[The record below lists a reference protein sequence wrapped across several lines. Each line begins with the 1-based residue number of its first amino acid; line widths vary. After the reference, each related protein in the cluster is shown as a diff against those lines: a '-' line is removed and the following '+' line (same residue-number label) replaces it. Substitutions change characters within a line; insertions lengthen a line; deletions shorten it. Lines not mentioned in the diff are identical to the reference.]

1 MNAIIL
7 AAGLG
12 TRLRP
17 LTNDRPKCMVEVCGT
32 PMVERQIQFL
42 HEVGISDI
50 ILVSGYKAE
59 SLEYL
64 KDKYGVDIVINPKY
78 DIVNNIYS
86 MYVVKE
92 RFGDTYVLEGDVYM
106 HKNCLRTDLN
116 QSAYFSVWKEEY
128 NREWGL
134 VTDSKDLLDHVH
146 IGDGQG
152 YIMSGISYWTK
163 RDAEKIIARID
174 ELIKSG
180 EYKNLFWDN
189 AVIDSVSL
197 LDPIKVYSIEGLY
210 EIDTVEELRGVEMFL
225 LKGYQNNLCNTNVE

>member
-64 KDKYGVDIVINPKY
+64 KDKYGVDIVINPK
-78 DIVNNIYS
+78 
-86 MYVVKE
+86 
-92 RFGDTYVLEGDVYM
+92 
-106 HKNCLRTDLN
+106 
-116 QSAYFSVWKEEY
+116 
-128 NREWGL
+128 
-134 VTDSKDLLDHVH
+134 
-146 IGDGQG
+146 
-152 YIMSGISYWTK
+152 
-163 RDAEKIIARID
+163 
-174 ELIKSG
+174 
-180 EYKNLFWDN
+180 
-189 AVIDSVSL
+189 
-197 LDPIKVYSIEGLY
+197 
-210 EIDTVEELRGVEMFL
+210 
-225 LKGYQNNLCNTNVE
+225 

>member
-17 LTNDRPKCMVEVCGT
+17 LTDDRPKCMVEVCGI
-32 PMVERQIQFL
+32 PMVERQILFL
-42 HEVGISDI
+42 HDVGITDI
-50 ILVSGYKAE
+50 TLVSGYKAE
-59 SLEYL
+59 RLEYL
-64 KDKYGVDIVINPKY
+64 KERYGVDIVVNPKY

-92 RFGDTYVLEGDVYM
+92 RFGDTYILEGDVYM
-106 HKNCLRTDLN
+106 HKNCLRTDLT

-128 NREWGL
+128 RCEWGL
-134 VTDSKDLLDHVH
+134 VTDSNGLLDHIH

-163 RDAEKIIARID
+163 QDAAKIIEHID
-174 ELIKSG
+174 GQIKSG
-180 EYKNLFWDN
+180 NYKELFWDN
-189 AVIDSVSL
+189 AVIDTISSL
-197 LDPIKVYSIEGLY
+197 TPIKVYGIEGLY
-210 EIDTVEELRGVEMFL
+210 EIDTVEELKMVEMLL
-225 LKGYQNNLCNTNVE
+225 LK

>member
-32 PMVERQIQFL
+32 PMVERQIKFL
-42 HEVGISDI
+42 HEIGITDI
-50 ILVSGYKAE
+50 TLVSGYKAG

-64 KDKYGVDIVINPKY
+64 REKYDVDIVANPKY
-78 DIVNNIYS
+78 AVANNIYS

-106 HKNCLRTDLN
+106 QKNCLRKNLSHST
-116 QSAYFSVWKEEY
+116 YFSVWKEKYE
-128 NREWGL
+128 REWG
-134 VTDSKDLLDHVH
+134 VVADENGILDHVN

-163 RDAEKIIARID
+163 ADAAKIIDRID
-174 ELIKSG
+174 EFIESDN
-180 EYKNLFWDN
+180 YKDLFWDN
-189 AVIDSVSL
+189 AVIDLIHVL
-197 LDPIKVYSIEGLY
+197 NPIKVYGVDGIY
-210 EIDTVEELRGVEMFL
+210 EIDTVEEL
-225 LKGYQNNLCNTNVE
+225 NNLEEKISLLTWKETH

>member
-17 LTNDRPKCMVEVCGT
+17 LTNDRPKCMVEICGT

-64 KDKYGVDIVINPKY
+64 RDKYGVDIVTNPKY
-78 DIVNNIYS
+78 DVVNNIYS

-106 HKNCLRTDLN
+106 HKNCLRADLI

-134 VTDSKDLLDHVH
+134 VTDSKGLLDHVH

-197 LDPIKVYSIEGLY
+197 LDPIKVYGIEGLY